1 MSESDNALEEARR
14 EYAEAKS
21 VALSAQLQE
30 ISVAKFEVDA
40 LPDKREFEAFFAKF
54 RSRRRLFLG
63 DGAAVD
69 QMDGQAPAPS
79 PQHGAPG
86 V

>member
-40 LPDKREFEAFFAKF
+40 LPDKREV
-54 RSRRRLFLG
+54 RIICG
-63 DGAAVD
+63 
-69 QMDGQAPAPS
+69 MI
-79 PQHGAPG
+79 
-86 V
+86 